1 MFFDIQQRSKEVGEV
16 LGTEK
21 VKRQS
26 SSIGVEAT
34 FWKNYFHRA
43 IFSW

>member
-1 MFFDIQQRSKEVGEV
+1 MFFDTQWSKEVGEV

-26 SSIGVEAT
+26 SSLGLEAT
-34 FWKNYFHRA
+34 FWKKILPSGNF
-43 IFSW
+43 